1 MSEQAVVELVH
12 RWADVERNGDV
23 DAYGDI
29 LDEDFRGIG
38 PVGFVLD
45 GEQWAARHRNGL
57 RNEEFT
63 VSDQR
68 VRTFGDTAIVDAV
81 QRQRTVAMG
90 HESNGSFRIAV
101 VAVRRDNRWVI
112 ANVQFSGPLIAPG
125 EKPAFVKTTEG

>member
-1 MSEQAVVELVH
+1 MSEQAVVELVQ

-23 DAYGDI
+23 DAYGEI

-57 RNEEFT
+57 RNEEF
-63 VSDQR
+63 VVADPR

-81 QRQRTVAMG
+81 QWQQTFAMG
-90 HESNGSFRIAV
+90 HESSGSFRIV
-101 VAVRRDNRWVI
+101 VVTVRRDGRWVI

-125 EKPAFVKTTEG
+125 EKPAFLNSKEG